1 MPPPGQAPADAPQPG
16 QPGGGA
22 RPETNPYI
30 AAMAPEGTVP
40 VAVYPPFN
48 NYNMKYPTECV
59 LFSELEDFEDAYI
72 NDNGNVQLTSVIIF
86 HVIRGHSIHKWH
98 TKYFYNK

>member
-1 MPPPGQAPADAPQPG
+1 MFHLFKAKPVKVIVMPPPGQAPSNFPQPG

-40 VAVYPPFN
+40 VAIYPPFKKN
-48 NYNMKYPTECV
+48 PRYPTQCV
-59 LFSELEDFEDAYI
+59 IFSELEDFEDAHL
-72 NDNGNVQLTSVIIF
+72 NDYGNIQLTGVS
-86 HVIRGHSIHKWH
+86 
-98 TKYFYNK
+98 YFTLYY